1 MYVWQEKDL
10 RGAKNGISAPFS
22 DVWQGKELGNG
33 KVASD
38 DETIEGEVGSWE
50 WIVSAG
56 NNLAERAEQDGRRI
70 SRVTIARHGVTVK

>member
-1 MYVWQEKDL
+1 M
-10 RGAKNGISAPFS
+10 
-22 DVWQGKELGNG
+22 
-33 KVASD
+33 ASD

-56 NNLAERAEQDGRRI
+56 NNLAEGAEEDGRRI